1 MRSKCQLWI
10 ANCVRSSW
18 EGAPSKL
25 PEYSRLSSSPRKIQ
39 SKKSLREDFVE
50 NLFKLSQSSQRYFG
64 RFLHKSSR
72 PFGSNCLGTGFAE
85 NEVLV
90 TSGHLRAA
98 LSVGDICLQP
108 SSPPI
113 LKKYPTENSF
123 CKKATMKK
131 ISSM

>member
-25 PEYSRLSSSPRKIQ
+25 PEYSPAARARFRAKSLFKKILLKTVAKQ
-39 SKKSLREDFVE
+39 SKIFWPL
-50 NLFKLSQSSQRYFG
+50 
-64 RFLHKSSR
+64 LHKSSR

-131 ISSM
+131 ISPM